1 MSIQAKSGKIGIP
14 VVLLHESEALLITVE
29 MKTGDVARGWL
40 MKAEDCWNVKLKD
53 VTLTNSEGNE
63 RRLKTLYIRGDR
75 INFIVLPEIL
85 GESPMFYRLQEFKKS
100 KGRKGGNPK
109 GLSQGK
115 KISLLKQRQRQ
126 REAANQQFMQ
136 QHNYNN
142 NNNNRQ
148 GGGGMGNNNNNNNNN
163 NQMGGYNR

>member
-115 KISLLKQRQRQ
+115 KILLLKQRQRE

-142 NNNNRQ
+142 NRQ
-148 GGGGMGNNNNNNNNN
+148 GGGGMGNNNNNN
-163 NQMGGYNR
+163 QMGDYNR

>member
-1 MSIQAKSGKIGIP
+1 
-14 VVLLHESEALLITVE
+14 

-85 GESPMFYRLQEFKKS
+85 GESPMFYRLQEFKKT

-115 KISLLKQRQRQ
+115 KLLLLP
-126 REAANQQFMQ
+126 NL
-136 QHNYNN
+136 NL
-142 NNNNRQ
+142 
-148 GGGGMGNNNNNNNNN
+148 
-163 NQMGGYNR
+163 

>member
-14 VVLLHESEALLITVE
+14 IVLLHESEALLITVE

-75 INFIVLPEIL
+75 INFIANALMRCNHYLEFQYNFYQIHLVLVN
-85 GESPMFYRLQEFKKS
+85 Y
-100 KGRKGGNPK
+100 
-109 GLSQGK
+109 
-115 KISLLKQRQRQ
+115 LLIVFLAIWKLVL
-126 REAANQQFMQ
+126 MCLV
-136 QHNYNN
+136 Y
-142 NNNNRQ
+142 
-148 GGGGMGNNNNNNNNN
+148 
-163 NQMGGYNR
+163 

>member
-85 GESPMFYRLQEFKKS
+85 GESPMFYRLQEFKKT

-115 KISLLKQRQRQ
+115 KLLLLKQRQRQ
-126 REAANQQFMQ
+126 REEANQQFMQ
-136 QHNYNN
+136 QHNYN

-148 GGGGMGNNNNNNNNN
+148 GGGGMGNNNNNN
-163 NQMGGYNR
+163 QMGDYNR

>member
-85 GESPMFYRLQEFKKS
+85 GESPMFYRLQEFRKS

-115 KISLLKQRQRQ
+115 KLLLLKQRQRQ
-126 REAANQQFMQ
+126 REEANQQFMQ
-136 QHNYNN
+136 QHNYN

-148 GGGGMGNNNNNNNNN
+148 GGGGMGNNNNNN
-163 NQMGGYNR
+163 QMGDYNR

>member
-115 KISLLKQRQRQ
+115 KLLLLKQRQRQ
-126 REAANQQFMQ
+126 REEANQQFMQ
-136 QHNYNN
+136 QHNY

-148 GGGGMGNNNNNNNNN
+148 GGGGMGNNNNNN
-163 NQMGGYNR
+163 QVGDYNR

>member
-14 VVLLHESEALLITVE
+14 IVLLHESEALLITVE

-115 KISLLKQRQRQ
+115 KILLLKQRQRQ
-126 REAANQQFMQ
+126 REEANQQFMQ
-136 QHNYNN
+136 QHNYN

-148 GGGGMGNNNNNNNNN
+148 GGGGMGNNNNN
-163 NQMGGYNR
+163 QMGGYNR

>member
-115 KISLLKQRQRQ
+115 KLLLLKQRQRQ
-126 REAANQQFMQ
+126 REEANQQFMQ
-136 QHNYNN
+136 QHNY

-148 GGGGMGNNNNNNNNN
+148 GGGGMGNNNNNN
-163 NQMGGYNR
+163 QMGDYNR

>member
-1 MSIQAKSGKIGIP
+1 MSILAKSGKIGIP

-85 GESPMFYRLQEFKKS
+85 GESPMFYRLQEFRKS

-115 KISLLKQRQRQ
+115 KLLLLKQRQRQ
-126 REAANQQFMQ
+126 REEANQQFMQ
-136 QHNYNN
+136 QHNYN

-148 GGGGMGNNNNNNNNN
+148 GGGGMGNNNNNN
-163 NQMGGYNR
+163 QMGGYNR

>member
-115 KISLLKQRQRQ
+115 KLLLLKQRQRQ
-126 REAANQQFMQ
+126 REEANQQFMQ
-136 QHNYNN
+136 QHNY

-148 GGGGMGNNNNNNNNN
+148 GGGGMGNNNNN
-163 NQMGGYNR
+163 QMGDYNR

>member
-1 MSIQAKSGKIGIP
+1 MSILAKSGKIGIP

-85 GESPMFYRLQEFKKS
+85 GESPMFYRLQEFRKS

-115 KISLLKQRQRQ
+115 KIVLLKARQKKREEDNQR
-126 REAANQQFMQ
+126 FMQ
-136 QHNYNN
+136 QHNYRQTGGAPGRTNN
-142 NNNNRQ
+142 DSA
-148 GGGGMGNNNNNNNNN
+148 
-163 NQMGGYNR
+163 MGGYAR

>member
-14 VVLLHESEALLITVE
+14 IVLLHESEALLITVE

-85 GESPMFYRLQEFKKS
+85 GESPMFYRLQEFKKT

-115 KISLLKQRQRQ
+115 KILLLKQRQRQ
-126 REAANQQFMQ
+126 REEANQQFMQ
-136 QHNYNN
+136 QHNYN

-148 GGGGMGNNNNNNNNN
+148 GGGGMGNNNNNN
-163 NQMGGYNR
+163 QMGDYNR